1 MRILRILY
9 VKNEAD
15 IIDENLCWYFDQNIP
30 AVVVDNG
37 STDGTQDICAHYKG
51 NGLLELTV
59 LQTKGFDVSALLK
72 KGYELAHKYNPDWL
86 LIADADEFFETK
98 TKENITNFVER
109 QQGRDFNVIQCDN
122 FEFWMTDKDNSSMDS
137 VVKRITHYSYF
148 PSNMFRIFKNYPG
161 IDIWTNIGHSP
172 IMPAG
177 IYAHISPEHT
187 ISRHYKFRSLEQA
200 LRKVHT
206 IRPEGDKHL
215 QYAKYADD
223 SCWYII
229 DGRFLTRKEDDGD
242 WNYSVNY
249 FGGRM
254 NKEELRAYL
263 GLESIEAVESWLKKR
278 SLKQ

>member
-15 IIDENLCWYFDQNIP
+15 IIDENLRWYFDQNIP
-30 AVVVDNG
+30 AVIVDNG

-51 NGLLELTV
+51 NGVLELTV
-59 LQTKGFDVSALLK
+59 LQTKGFDVIALLK
-72 KGYELAHKYNPDWL
+72 KGYELANKHNPEWI

-98 TKENITNFVER
+98 TMENIADFIEH
-109 QQGRDFNVIQCDN
+109 QQSRGFDVIQCDN
-122 FEFWMTDKDNSSMDS
+122 MEFWMTDKDDPSIES
-137 VVKRITHYSYF
+137 VVKRITYYSYF
-148 PSNMFRIFKNYPG
+148 PSNMFRVFKNYPG

-177 IYAHISPEHT
+177 INACISPEHI

-200 LRKVHT
+200 CRKVHA

-215 QYAKYADD
+215 QYAKYDD
-223 SCWYII
+223 ALSWYII
-229 DGRFLTRKEDDGD
+229 DSRLLTRREDNSE
-242 WNYSVNY
+242 WNYSINY

-254 NKEELRAYL
+254 NKEELRVYL
-263 GLESIEAVESWLKKR
+263 GLESIRDVERWLKKR
-278 SLKQ
+278 SLR